1 MAYTVVAA
9 STLDDVISQICAF
22 AVANA
27 GFTNEGTAT
36 YSGAT
41 RYRISKGGIY
51 WTFVRSTHNSRYHIL
66 GRMSYS
72 ISHTAD
78 PTTANGQRNWTEASF
93 WGFSGPFTNLYL
105 FSEGTCVFAVVE
117 VTAGVF
123 THLCIGNITK
133 LDTFEGG
140 EFISGTLLDY
150 GNSTGNPSV
159 WQFQDASSSYNCTLF
174 PANLSSK
181 NAGAYTSAMRWVRP
195 SGKVNDQGDFA
206 SFGCNLNSNQAVGDT
221 QGGFTEVLYERTPN
235 SATSRSVLFPINIY
249 NYDYTLANGL
259 YHLSGVVPGIRH
271 LNLRLLDP
279 AEIVLNDWQVF
290 PYCAKSSDKVKYPY
304 TANRGFAYKRVT

>member
-1 MAYTVVAA
+1 MAYSTVTA

-27 GFTNEGTAT
+27 GFTDEGTAT

-41 RYRISKGGIY
+41 HYRISKGGIY
-51 WTFVRSTHNSRYHIL
+51 WTFVRSTYDSRYHIL
-66 GRMSYS
+66 ARMSYS
-72 ISHTAD
+72 ISNTSD
-78 PTTANGQRNWTEASF
+78 PTPSNGQRNWTEASF

-140 EFISGTLLDY
+140 EFVAGTFLDY
-150 GNSTGNPSV
+150 GYSTGSPSV
-159 WQFQDASSSYNCTLF
+159 WQYQDANSSQNCTMF
-174 PANLSSK
+174 PAAKDDKTLE
-181 NAGAYTSAMRWVRP
+181 AYTTSMRWVKP
-195 SGKVNDQGDFA
+195 SGRVNNENDFA
-206 SFGCNLNSNQAVGDT
+206 TFAANRNNNQAVGDT
-221 QGGFTEVLYERTPN
+221 QEGFTEQMYGRTPN

-249 NYDYTLANGL
+249 VYDYVLNNGL
-259 YHLSGVVPGIRH
+259 YHLAGVVPGIRH
-271 LNLRLLDP
+271 LNMRLLDP
-279 AEIVLNDWQVF
+279 AEVTLNDWQVF
-290 PYCAKSSDKVKYPY
+290 PYCAKSSNKVNYPY
-304 TANRGFAYKRVT
+304 TANRGFAYKKVT